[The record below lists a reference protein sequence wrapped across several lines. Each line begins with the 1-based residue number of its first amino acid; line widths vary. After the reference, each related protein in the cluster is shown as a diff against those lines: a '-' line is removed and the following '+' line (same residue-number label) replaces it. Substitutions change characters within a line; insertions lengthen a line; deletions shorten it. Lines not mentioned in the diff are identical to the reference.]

1 MKSCEICGVPLMD
14 TIPYNVFGHDV
25 CSKCKDKTP
34 AIRVECP
41 TCKTQTFLAP
51 FYKNVYIECPKC
63 KTEYLAKKDGGL
75 VNTAKSEDYEVCSMC
90 EKCRELFKNEKLNII
105 SARNQMCPE
114 CFNCIEWTF
123 QASDEFVKQKEKA
136 VRYNQDK
143 LRVDLIP
150 TELTEQ
156 VAKVFTFGA
165 NKYSANNWKGFSQEQ
180 QDEIIGSLLRHILE
194 YQKGNKFDDE
204 SGLHHLAHAACNLSL
219 IHI

>member
-1 MKSCEICGVPLMD
+1 MSSITSDNPYCE
-14 TIPYNVFGHDV
+14 N
-25 CSKCKDKTP
+25 CKQ
-34 AIRVECP
+34 E
-41 TCKTQTFLAP
+41 
-51 FYKNVYIECPKC
+51 
-63 KTEYLAKKDGGL
+63 
-75 VNTAKSEDYEVCSMC
+75 SE
-90 EKCRELFKNEKLNII
+90 FI
-105 SARNQMCPE
+105 
-114 CFNCIEWTF
+114 CIEGNDYLECIRCGTPF
-123 QASDEFVKQKEKA
+123 TLSAQHRRKA

-204 SGLHHLAHAACNLSL
+204 SGLHHLAHAACNIAFILYFENKKGEL
-219 IHI
+219 K